1 MRNLDIAKIIP
12 DNPRTRLIGMP
23 TELEKLVYKGP
34 FNENINLIRNIL
46 RDYSEPLDIMT
57 LGANHLADVFSV
69 QKDSTAGDEE
79 DERYLFYLY
88 RWGTT
93 DFSYAFGDVIRDTI
107 KMLAFHGRA
116 WLEIRLGLDNENKV
130 VQVAFIPIY
139 AKLEEEGEKET
150 KFNSI
155 TWDRK
160 TISFSIDSNFLVPLS
175 LAEVGFADDLFQSVF
190 KKIQKIPLITNQVEN
205 VLHPAPWYNFNKKV
219 HNRNMAILR
228 ATKDIYYA
236 GTMVTSSNLM
246 SDFHLIYRICHFKMI
261 KRKIIDYIV
270 NRVNQT
276 LVTLEQDYRF
286 PGQIEINEAA
296 IDYMK
301 YYDELT
307 AGKITIKEM
316 FDVFEYG
323 KIKRN
328 TTK

>member
-1 MRNLDIAKIIP
+1 MRNLDIATTIP
-12 DNPRTRLIGMP
+12 DNPRIRLIGKP
-23 TELEKLVYKGP
+23 TELETLVHKGP

-46 RDYSEPLDIMT
+46 RDYSEPLDIMP
-57 LGANHLADVFSV
+57 LGPNQLTDVFSV
-69 QKDSTAGDEE
+69 QKNSVAGAEA

-88 RWGTT
+88 RWGRT
-93 DFSYAFGDVIRDTI
+93 DFSYAFGDVIRESI

-116 WLEIRLGLDNENKV
+116 WLEIRLGLDNEDKV
-130 VQVAFIPIY
+130 VQVAFLPIY
-139 AKLEEEGEKET
+139 AEVEEEGEKET

-175 LAEVGFADDLFQSVF
+175 LAEVGFADDLFLSVF
-190 KKIQKIPLITNQVEN
+190 KKIQKIPLITNQVEH
-205 VLHPAPWYNFNKKV
+205 VLHHEPWYNFNKKV
-219 HNRNMAILR
+219 HNRDMAILK
-228 ATKDIYYA
+228 ATKTIYYA
-236 GTMVTSSNLM
+236 GAMGTNSNLM

-276 LVTLEQDYRF
+276 LVTLEKDYGF
-286 PGQIEINEAA
+286 PGQIEINAVA

-307 AGKITIKEM
+307 AGKITIKEI
-316 FDVFEYG
+316 FDIFEYG
-323 KIKRN
+323 ETKRN
-328 TTK
+328 VNK